1 MLLIALTGSL
11 ATGKSTTARILTAPP
26 HSLPLIDADVIAREV
41 VEPGARAYN
50 AIVKAFGPTTP
61 DLLLPSSPSPTSSS
75 PPSSNTPSDD
85 SKPEPEQQEPESP
98 QSWWA
103 WLLGRFL
110 WPWRRPPK
118 QQQQLRPLNR
128 AALGRRVF
136 ASGSEKDLNKL
147 NSIVHPA
154 VRLAMLRRLASLY
167 WQGRHWAVVVD
178 VPLLY
183 ESGLD
188 IFAGMVLC
196 VAANEGTQMRR
207 LRGRN
212 PELSEKEARERV
224 GSQMGVGE
232 KVERTEARGKGG
244 GKVVWNEAGE
254 EDLREEVGRV
264 VKGWRREE
272 EGKCWGGGLMR
283 GAWAVLEGWWG
294 RRTWERKKGR
304 KGE

>member
-41 VEPGARAYN
+41 VEPGTRAYN
-50 AIVKAFGPTTP
+50 AIVKTFGPTTP
-61 DLLLPSSPSPTSSS
+61 DLLLHSSSSS
-75 PPSSNTPSDD
+75 PPPPTLSSNNQSDE
-85 SKPEPEQQEPESP
+85 SKLEPEQQQEPESP
-98 QSWWA
+98 QNWWT
-103 WLLGRFL
+103 WLLRRFL
-110 WPWRRPPK
+110 WPWRRPPNQQQH

-136 ASGSEKDLNKL
+136 ASGSEKDLRKL

-188 IFAGMVLC
+188 VFAGKVLC
-196 VAANEGTQMRR
+196 VAASEGTQMRR

-212 PELSEKEARERV
+212 PEL
-224 GSQMGVGE
+224 
-232 KVERTEARGKGG
+232 
-244 GKVVWNEAGE
+244 
-254 EDLREEVGRV
+254 
-264 VKGWRREE
+264 
-272 EGKCWGGGLMR
+272 
-283 GAWAVLEGWWG
+283 
-294 RRTWERKKGR
+294 
-304 KGE
+304 

>member
-41 VEPGARAYN
+41 VEPGTRAYN
-50 AIVKAFGPTTP
+50 AIVKTFGPTTP
-61 DLLLPSSPSPTSSS
+61 DLLLSPSSPAL
-75 PPSSNTPSDD
+75 SNTPSDNA
-85 SKPEPEQQEPESP
+85 KPEPEPQEPESL
-98 QSWWA
+98 QSWWT
-103 WLLGRFL
+103 WLLDRFL
-110 WPWRRPPK
+110 WPWRRISK
-118 QQQQLRPLNR
+118 QQKQQQLRPLNR

-136 ASGSEKDLNKL
+136 AFGSEKDLKKL

-154 VRLAMLRRLASLY
+154 VRLAMLRRLAGLY

-188 IFAGMVLC
+188 IFAGRVLC

-207 LRGRN
+207 LRRRN
-212 PELSEKEARERV
+212 PDLSEKEAQERV
-224 GSQMGVGE
+224 ASQMGVGE
-232 KVERTEARGKGG
+232 KAERTEARGKGG
-244 GKVVWNEAGE
+244 GEVVWNEGGE
-254 EDLREEVGRV
+254 EDLRKEVGRV
-264 VKGWRREE
+264 VEGWRREE
-272 EGKCWGGGLMR
+272 EGKRWGGGLVR
-283 GAWAVLEGWWG
+283 GAWAVVKGWWG
-294 RRTWERKKGR
+294 RRMWERKKGR